1 MQGNPFSV
9 TTPETMSADEIVKLF
24 VQSAPNMQ
32 LDSHGHLFIHGH
44 RGSGKSMAFRLM
56 SPDCQL
62 IIKNNSLR
70 DHPFFAIYATV
81 KATELDLHEFA
92 RVQDESSGLILA
104 EHLLVTFFTGKCIR
118 SLLDVCSA
126 ALTDSQSLS
135 QLKSFIE
142 QYVLVRLRVEGVLE
156 SEFSDILSAKGANS
170 LLTATQALLD
180 KIHVQTVRYLRRRG
194 TTNQYVAYTGSLLG
208 FQDFLLPL
216 LRNLKSIQTLPQG
229 PVYLLVDD
237 ADNLNLLQTLV
248 LNTWVSY
255 RTNDEVSLKISTQLR
270 YKTYSTTTGGR
281 IEKAHDYAEVD
292 AFSMFTGGNNDKYPL
307 WIKAIVERRL
317 IAYGLSGVS
326 ADQFFPRDEEQ
337 ELAIKVIADGY
348 QAKWADSGSGA
359 RPGDDA
365 YRYARPDY
373 IKQLGGTTKTS
384 HTYKYAGCDQLVH
397 ISSGIVRH
405 FLDAASR
412 MFAKQSSREILLKGG
427 EAGTT
432 ATVNQI
438 STAIQDEVVR
448 ALADELME
456 REFDKLLAEPDP
468 VTGTRNVRCTQDDLR
483 QLKTLI
489 RSLGGIFYEVLISD
503 RSERRVLTFALSN
516 TVSRR
521 VEKVIRLGVENGY
534 LYESYVGSKDG
545 RSRTK
550 RYVLTRRVAPYFK
563 LDPTGFSGYLF
574 VSNELLELA
583 IEDNVKAVN
592 FFCKNRLK
600 DKSSSGQSTLFGE
613 EDHVE

>member
-62 IIKNNSLR
+62 IIKNKSLR

-118 SLLDVCSA
+118 SLLNVCSV
-126 ALTDSQSLS
+126 ALTEGQSLS
-135 QLKSFIE
+135 QLKLFIE
-142 QYVLVRLRVEGVLE
+142 KYVLVRLRVEEVQE
-156 SEFSDILSAKGANS
+156 SEFSDILSAKDANS

-180 KIHVQTVRYLRRRG
+180 RIHVQTVRYLRRRG
-194 TTNQYVAYTGSLLG
+194 TTNQYVAYTGPLLG

-270 YKTYSTTTGGR
+270 YKTYSTTTGRR
-281 IEKAHDYAEVD
+281 IETPHDYAEVD

-307 WIKAIVERRL
+307 WIKAVVERRL

-337 ELAIKVIADGY
+337 ELAIKIIADGY
-348 QAKWADSGSGA
+348 RAKWADSGSGA

-592 FFCKNRLK
+592 FFRKNRLI

-613 EDHVE
+613 EDHVG